1 MIPFH
6 LQTNG
11 LLLLLLL
18 LLTGFGRPFV
28 LAGQDIDAD
37 KRNVSQTWQLQGF
50 VSRKKKNQKKNK
62 TKEGRLWDSARKKP
76 PYREGR
82 INPNWKRFAN
92 VETTGKTWP

>member
-1 MIPFH
+1 MA
-6 LQTNG
+6 T
-11 LLLLLLL
+11 
-18 LLTGFGRPFV
+18 
-28 LAGQDIDAD
+28 
-37 KRNVSQTWQLQGF
+37 
-50 VSRKKKNQKKNK
+50 SRFRFEEKEKPEKK

>member
-1 MIPFH
+1 MIPFFH

-11 LLLLLLL
+11 LLLLLL

-62 TKEGRLWDSARKKP
+62 TKEG
-76 PYREGR
+76 
-82 INPNWKRFAN
+82 
-92 VETTGKTWP
+92 

>member
-50 VSRKKKNQKKNK
+50 VSRKKKNQKKK
-62 TKEGRLWDSARKKP
+62 QKRDDSGTLLEKNR
-76 PYREGR
+76 R
-82 INPNWKRFAN
+82 IAKDASIQ
-92 VETTGKTWP
+92 TGNGSQM